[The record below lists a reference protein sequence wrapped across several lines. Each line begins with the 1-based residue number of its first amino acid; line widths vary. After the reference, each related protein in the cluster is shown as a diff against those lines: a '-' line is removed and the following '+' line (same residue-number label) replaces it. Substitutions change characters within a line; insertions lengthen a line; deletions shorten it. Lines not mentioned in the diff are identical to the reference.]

1 MCKDSSISQMSFI
14 AKAKMRFPMLWLFI
28 VWLITPLTILLS
40 AGWFVY
46 LQMLPKAITN
56 LQYSQT
62 HTIELARTPMGVTN
76 ISANAE
82 LGVYYGLGYAHAQD
96 RLWQMEFNKRLAK
109 GRLSEILGQSALNS
123 DRFIRTLGIEK
134 VSIQAYQTLAD
145 GTKKVLAAYC
155 DGVNAWIETDNF
167 LPPEFYMLDITPM
180 KCEPADAIMLVKLMA
195 LDLGANFRDEL
206 NNEVLRQH
214 LGDRKFAQLLGFDS
228 PQSVLK
234 SAHNEQ
240 EVQTLLSSVDAVFST
255 SGWGKEGV
263 GSNAWAISGEYSL
276 SGKPLL
282 AGDPH
287 LGLSLPSH
295 FYLASLR
302 GGDLMVQG
310 ASLPGIPVI
319 VFGNNKHIAW
329 AGTNLAADVQDLFRE
344 EVDQTNPMQYK
355 VDGQWTAFDT
365 RTETVSIASPF
376 PGFLRPKIAPVS
388 WTVRESR
395 HGPIISDFIHND
407 GSTLALRWS
416 ALDPEDNTL
425 EAFLALNK
433 ATNWSSFNHA
443 LSQFHAPALNFVY
456 SDIKGNIGMTVA
468 GNIPVRNYDSRFI
481 NDASDGRKWQ
491 GYIPF
496 QQLPKT
502 YNPEQ
507 GFVVSANNQIH
518 SNEYPYVLSSNWQ
531 PDYRADRITDMI
543 TNKISEEQKM
553 DKAFMV
559 AMQSDNY
566 NPLGQKALLFLNTLS
581 GKTEQQRML
590 LAHLKEWDLE
600 MSHQSV
606 AATIFHAWYE
616 AFTQLVFEDDLQ
628 PDLTFSQNESILNA
642 VMKHPRPLLMES
654 IMSDMNL
661 PWCDDI
667 RTPDNES
674 CEEIALQALD
684 KAFRDLHLH
693 FGSDNVVAWHW
704 GDIHKV
710 ELPHLGFGQ
719 HEFLQRVFNISDSA
733 DGSPYSVNVSQGRY
747 QKGIGYVKSLGASY
761 KQVIDMQEPLEG
773 LFSIDAGQSGHLLS
787 EHYDDFV
794 RLHNSGTLVPF
805 SAREK

>member
-1 MCKDSSISQMSFI
+1 MCKDSSISPMSFI
-14 AKAKMRFPMLWLFI
+14 AKAKIRFPMLWLFI
-28 VWLITPLTILLS
+28 VWLVIPLVILLS
-40 AGWFVY
+40 AGWLMY
-46 LQMLPKAITN
+46 LQTLPKAITN
-56 LQYSQT
+56 LVYSQT
-62 HTIELARTPMGVTN
+62 QTIELARTPMGVTN

-82 LGVYYGLGYAHAQD
+82 LGAYYGLGYAHAQD

-109 GRLSEILGQSALNS
+109 GKLSEVLGQSALNS

-134 VSIQAYQTLAD
+134 VSVQAYQTLAD
-145 GTKKVLAAYC
+145 STKEVLSAYC
-155 DGVNAWIETDNF
+155 DGVNAWIETDNL

-206 NNEVLRQH
+206 SNEVLLQH
-214 LGDRKFAQLLGFDS
+214 LGDRKFAQLLGFDAL
-228 PQSVLK
+228 QSAGN
-234 SAHNEQ
+234 SAHYEQ
-240 EVQTLLSSVDAVFST
+240 AINVLLSSVDEVFTT

-263 GSNAWAISGEYSL
+263 GSNAWAISGAYSL

-295 FYLASLR
+295 FYLASLK

-319 VFGNNKHIAW
+319 VFGNNEHIAW

-355 VDGQWTAFDT
+355 VGGQWTAFDT

-376 PGFLRPKIAPVS
+376 PSFLRPKIAPVS

-416 ALDPEDNTL
+416 ALDAEDTTL
-425 EAFLALNK
+425 EALLALNK
-433 ATNWSSFNHA
+433 ATNWSSFNQA

-456 SDIKGNIGMTVA
+456 SDINGNIGMTVA
-468 GNIPVRNYDSRFI
+468 GNIPARDYDSRFI
-481 NDASDGRKWQ
+481 NDVSDAHQWQ

-502 YNPEQ
+502 YNPAQ

-518 SNEYPYVLSSNWQ
+518 SNEYPNVLSNNWQ
-531 PDYRADRITDMI
+531 PAYRADRITDMI
-543 TNKISEEQKM
+543 TNKISMDQKM
-553 DKAFMV
+553 DKAFMA
-559 AMQSDNY
+559 AMQTDTYS
-566 NPLGQKALLFLNTLS
+566 PLGEKAQLFLNTLS
-581 GKTEQQRML
+581 GKTPQQQAL

-600 MSHQSV
+600 ASLQSV
-606 AATIFHAWYE
+606 SATIFRAWYD

-628 PDLTFSQNESILNA
+628 PDLTFSQNESILSAA
-642 VMKHPRPLLMES
+642 VQRPRPLLMQS
-654 IMSDMNL
+654 IMSDMNH

-667 RTPDNES
+667 RTTNNEN
-674 CEEIALQALD
+674 CEDIALQALN
-684 KAFRDLHLH
+684 KAFKDLHLH
-693 FGSDNVVAWHW
+693 FGSENVDSWHW

-719 HEFLQRVFNISDSA
+719 HEFLQRVFNVSDSA
-733 DGSPYSVNVSQGRY
+733 DGSVYSVNVSQGRY